1 MKARKWVLK
10 INNKCADNVKE
21 ELNLNEDDRVSNN
34 KRDKLS
40 ILKTNAMD
48 AINNLINEYEKS
60 ETTDEQEC
68 SDEEK

>member
-1 MKARKWVLK
+1 MKARKWALK
-10 INNKCADNVKE
+10 INNRCADNVKK
-21 ELNLNEDDRVSNN
+21 ELNLNEDDRNFNN

-40 ILKTNAMD
+40 ILKKNTIE

-68 SDEEK
+68 SDEE

>member
-1 MKARKWVLK
+1 MKDRKWVLK

-21 ELNLNEDDRVSNN
+21 ELNLNEDDSIFNT

-40 ILKTNAMD
+40 ILKKNIIE
-48 AINNLINEYEKS
+48 AIDNLINEYEKY

-68 SDEEK
+68 SDER